1 MHIADPVSS
10 RSSSSPD
17 NSYSPTNHHPLSM
30 QSNSTSLPGFQ
41 FYSYCGVTT
50 TTYQEQSQGAGFTY
64 VDMTPIHSTSNSANN
79 FSYSNAH
86 GTFGNHN
93 LPHMNSM
100 AAVIH
105 NTRHNSEQSI
115 SGMTSRHSISHISP
129 PHSYSQAQSSS
140 GGPPSPA
147 SLHSVSSHTS
157 GPPTL
162 LALSS
167 MVMDMPITQIV

>member
-1 MHIADPVSS
+1 VLVVMRDSESCKCSDVI
-10 RSSSSPD
+10 
-17 NSYSPTNHHPLSM
+17 NSVANHHPLSM
-30 QSNSTSLPGFQ
+30 QSNSTILPGFQ
-41 FYSYCGVTT
+41 FYSYCGVTP

-64 VDMTPIHSTSNSANN
+64 VDTTPIHSTSNSANN

-93 LPHMNSM
+93 LPHMNST

-105 NTRHNSEQSI
+105 NTRHNSKQSI

-147 SLHSVSSHTS
+147 SLHSISSHTS

-167 MVMDMPITQIV
+167 MVMDMPIMQIV